1 MREPMEETSDK
12 NRRFTE
18 FNAGLL
24 SVLHGWCELHS
35 SRVRDCYVVPGTAC
49 INVFVVTAGARYDF
63 DLSDA
68 VADLEMALF
77 EKKWPA
83 DVLQIPDAG
92 AESLQTFFDPERA
105 IQAYGDSR

>member
-1 MREPMEETSDK
+1 MEETRDE
-12 NRRFTE
+12 NRLFAE
-18 FNAGLL
+18 LKFGLMPAL
-24 SVLHGWCELHS
+24 RGWCDSHS
-35 SRVRDCYVVPGTAC
+35 ERVRDCYVVPGTAC

-68 VADLEMALF
+68 VADLEMELF

-105 IQAYGDSR
+105 IQVYGESC